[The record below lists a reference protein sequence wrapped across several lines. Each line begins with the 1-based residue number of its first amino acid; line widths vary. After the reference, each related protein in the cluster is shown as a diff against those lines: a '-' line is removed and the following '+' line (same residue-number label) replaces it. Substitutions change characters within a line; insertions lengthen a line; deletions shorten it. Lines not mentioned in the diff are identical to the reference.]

1 MATNKGNMTP
11 SRQRRK
17 AQDAQHQQQYFDV
30 GKVGRKTGITLPDT
44 GVRDE
49 HGLEPV
55 SGIFSSPM
63 ASPARNDATISS
75 SEMHVQ
81 DSSAPEVEQ
90 TLHMRK
96 TPKLPPPRA
105 STPRHTHIGSP
116 KRMSASRP
124 HTTGK
129 PLPVED
135 AEEGASPTQ
144 AKTQPPANRK
154 LDFTGEGAVRKSIES
169 LSPFKPRKTL
179 RRSMG
184 PQQSRSGVFDSPA
197 KSEKRKST
205 VTEREDSTVHQSDD
219 GEAPEPT
226 VVDETTVNQTEQ
238 QTEQQTEIE
247 EDEQQTE
254 LPQAEDDGPLTL
266 DGDDGYQTTYDDQ
279 APGEEVGAEE
289 EQSSPSGRRASRPR
303 KSIESV
309 KDTIVEPS
317 PSTAKA
323 TPSSRKRNRAS
334 MESQHAETVADGTTV
349 QEDQSSIHQEP
360 SVVASPPQK
369 KPRGRPRKDKVVVHH
384 EDGDE
389 AIDPQLLA
397 HGDQYTADEHLQQ
410 RLKDIKKSK
419 PGAPRERDPNRSMRA
434 ATSPVRNQRASID
447 PSVKSPNKRPTSRG
461 GSMGPVSNVN
471 LRATTP
477 FEDAGSNVT
486 RSGRP
491 VYKPLQYWANETR
504 VWRHGQ
510 VEGIVRAEEVEKP
523 KPKKGK
529 KRGRKPKKQTNGTS
543 KLDDIEEESE
553 TESTF
558 ADEWEDS
565 VGVIAGS
572 VAAYDPLTGTGSNSL
587 PAVREDLAFA
597 SSSIVTRDVAGS
609 EFKYAKIMTLPF
621 FGSGLVEL
629 PPEGFKRAK
638 NSRKMQ
644 MCFFVHEG
652 KVMVEIGA
660 GGGGEGGEVNQFA
673 ISKGGVWVVPRGLR
687 SCFAHVLLF
696 FVMFPGGRFGLWN
709 YFGDKRG

>member
-1 MATNKGNMTP
+1 M
-11 SRQRRK
+11 R
-17 AQDAQHQQQYFDV
+17 
-30 GKVGRKTGITLPDT
+30 RKTGITLPDK

-63 ASPARNDATISS
+63 ASPARNDATMSS

-124 HTTGK
+124 YTTGK

-197 KSEKRKST
+197 KSEKRKSM
-205 VTEREDSTVHQSDD
+205 VTEREDSTVHESDD

-226 VVDETTVNQTEQ
+226 VVGETTVNQTEQ
-238 QTEQQTEIE
+238 QTEQQSETQ

-254 LPQAEDDGPLTL
+254 LPQAEDDGPIIM
-266 DGDDGYQTTYDDQ
+266 DGDDGYQTTYDD
-279 APGEEVGAEE
+279 PIPDEEAGAEQ

-323 TPSSRKRNRAS
+323 TPPSRKRNRAS
-334 MESQHAETVADGTTV
+334 MESQHTEAAADGTTV

-360 SVVASPPQK
+360 SVVASPAHK
-369 KPRGRPRKDKVVVHH
+369 KPRGRPRKEKVVVHH

-397 HGDQYTADEHLQQ
+397 HGDQYTADEQLQQ
-410 RLKDIKKSK
+410 RLKDVKKSK
-419 PGAPRERDPNRSMRA
+419 PGAPKERDPNRSMRA

-447 PSVKSPNKRPTSRG
+447 PSVKSPNKRPASRG

-529 KRGRKPKKQTNGTS
+529 KRGRKPKNKANGTTS

-673 ISKGGVWVVPRGLR
+673 ISKGGVWVVPRGESFFFFSFFFRGLR
-687 SCFAHVLLF
+687 SCSVHVLLF
-696 FVMFPGGRFGLWN
+696 FVIFLAYAESGNTSVW
-709 YFGDKRG
+709 GDKRG

>member
-17 AQDAQHQQQYFDV
+17 AQDTQHQQQYFDV
-30 GKVGRKTGITLPDT
+30 GKVGRKTGITLPDK

-63 ASPARNDATISS
+63 ASPARNDATMSS

-184 PQQSRSGVFDSPA
+184 PQQSRSDVFDSPA

-205 VTEREDSTVHQSDD
+205 VTEREDLTVHQSDD
-219 GEAPEPT
+219 AEAPEPT

-238 QTEQQTEIE
+238 QTEHQTEIE

-254 LPQAEDDGPLTL
+254 LPQAEDDGPLIM

-279 APGEEVGAEE
+279 VPDEEAGAEE

-323 TPSSRKRNRAS
+323 TPPSRKRNRAN

-349 QEDQSSIHQEP
+349 QEDQSSMHQEP
-360 SVVASPPQK
+360 SVVASPPHK

-397 HGDQYTADEHLQQ
+397 HGDQYTADEQLQQ

-419 PGAPRERDPNRSMRA
+419 PEAPKERDPNRSMRA
-434 ATSPVRNQRASID
+434 ATSPVRSQRASID

-529 KRGRKPKKQTNGTS
+529 KRGRKPKKQPNGTAA

-553 TESTF
+553 TESAF

-660 GGGGEGGEVNQFA
+660 GGAEGGEVNQFA
-673 ISKGGVWVVPRGLR
+673 ISKGGVWVVPRDTDFGTT
-687 SCFAHVLLF
+687 LF
-696 FVMFPGGRFGLWN
+696 LS
-709 YFGDKRG
+709 DKRG

>member
-1 MATNKGNMTP
+1 ILDLGKENRPPRGMATNKGNMTP

-17 AQDAQHQQQYFDV
+17 AQDTQHQQQYFDV
-30 GKVGRKTGITLPDT
+30 GKVGRKTGITLPDK

-63 ASPARNDATISS
+63 ASPARNDATMSS

-184 PQQSRSGVFDSPA
+184 PQQSRSDVFDSPA

-205 VTEREDSTVHQSDD
+205 VTEREDLTVHQSDD
-219 GEAPEPT
+219 AEAPEPT

-238 QTEQQTEIE
+238 QTEHQTEIE

-254 LPQAEDDGPLTL
+254 LPQAEDDGPLIM

-279 APGEEVGAEE
+279 VPDEEAGAEE

-323 TPSSRKRNRAS
+323 TPPSRKRNRAN

-349 QEDQSSIHQEP
+349 QEDQSSMHQEP
-360 SVVASPPQK
+360 SVVASPPHK

-397 HGDQYTADEHLQQ
+397 HGDQYTADEQLQQ

-419 PGAPRERDPNRSMRA
+419 PEAPKERDPNRSMRA
-434 ATSPVRNQRASID
+434 ATSPVRSQRASID

-529 KRGRKPKKQTNGTS
+529 KRGRKPKKQPNGTAA

-553 TESTF
+553 TESAF

-660 GGGGEGGEVNQFA
+660 GGAEGGEVNQFA
-673 ISKGGVWVVPRGLR
+673 ISKGGVWVVPRDTDFGTT
-687 SCFAHVLLF
+687 LF
-696 FVMFPGGRFGLWN
+696 LS
-709 YFGDKRG
+709 DKRG